1 MLSGCPLI
9 LIYQRMNDQAKRR
22 ILFVDD
28 EPMILKGLQRTL
40 RKMRNVWEMTFSSS
54 SKEALELLGSKTFDV
69 IVSDLR
75 MPEIDGMQLLTEV
88 KSKHPEVIRII
99 LSGQVEQDTTF
110 KSVQV
115 AHQSLSK
122 PCDADILK
130 QTLNELFALRNLLE
144 DDSIKRIV
152 SQTET
157 LPSLPAVYT
166 EIIHELRSSD
176 PSVKKVGEI
185 ISTDLGM
192 TAKIL
197 QVVNSAFFGLVRK
210 IRNPKEAVMLLGTE
224 TIKALVLSVKIFSE
238 FNQNKFA
245 WFNFDD
251 LFDHS
256 MSVSMFA
263 QTISKEEHLDKSLI
277 NNSLMAG
284 MFHDLGKLILVTN
297 FQEPYRKILTEARE
311 TKQNLWDLEREEFG
325 TSHSEI
331 GAYLMGL
338 WGLEYSVIE
347 AIAFHHCPGKSLSN
361 STGLLTAV
369 HFGDAYDRVNN
380 SRNDEDCG
388 NGLRQLDREYL
399 NNLGVAGRLNDW
411 QTVCKELT
419 EGKV

>member
-1 MLSGCPLI
+1 MT
-9 LIYQRMNDQAKRR
+9 DQAKRR

-28 EPMILKGLQRTL
+28 EPMVLKGLQRSL
-40 RKMRNVWEMTFSSS
+40 RKMRDEWTMRFTASSR
-54 SKEALELLGSKTFDV
+54 EALDILGAEPFDV

-75 MPEIDGMQLLTEV
+75 MPEMDGGELLAEV
-88 KSKHPEVIRII
+88 KRRHPEVVRII
-99 LSGQVEQDTTF
+99 LSGQVEQETTL
-110 KSVQV
+110 KSVQL

-130 QTLNELFALRNLLE
+130 HTLNKLFGLRNLLE
-144 DDSIKRIV
+144 DKTIKRIV

-157 LPSLPAVYT
+157 LPSLPAIYT
-166 EIIHELRSSD
+166 EVINELQSSD
-176 PSVKKVGEI
+176 PSVQKIGDI
-185 ISTDLGM
+185 IATDLAM

-210 IRNPKEAVMLLGTE
+210 INNPKEAVMLLGTE

-238 FNQNKFA
+238 FNQKKFA
-245 WFNFDD
+245 WFNFDE

-263 QTISKEEHLDKSLI
+263 QSISKEERLDQYLI

-297 FQEPYRKILTEARE
+297 FQKPYQQILAEARQ
-311 TKQNLWDLEREEFG
+311 KNRHLWKLENDMFG
-325 TSHSEI
+325 TSHAEI

-338 WGLEYSVIE
+338 WGLDYPVIE
-347 AIAFHHCPGKSLSN
+347 AIAFHHCPGRSLDN

-369 HFGDAYDRVNN
+369 HFGDAYDRLKKDEN
-380 SRNDEDCG
+380 SSGE
-388 NGLRQLDREYL
+388 LKQLDHGYL
-399 NNLGVAGRLNDW
+399 DNLGVGHRLEEW
-411 QTVCKELT
+411 QLVCQNLAERNA
-419 EGKV
+419 

>member
-1 MLSGCPLI
+1 
-9 LIYQRMNDQAKRR
+9 MNDQAKRR

-28 EPMILKGLQRTL
+28 EPMVLKGLQRTF
-40 RKMRNVWEMTFSSS
+40 RKMRDVWEMMFTSS
-54 SKEALELLGSKTFDV
+54 SKEALALLGSETFDV

-75 MPEIDGMQLLTEV
+75 MPEIDGMQLLSEV
-88 KSKHPEVIRII
+88 KDKHPEVIRII

-122 PCDADILK
+122 PCDAEILK
-130 QTLNELFALRNLLE
+130 HTLNELFALRNLLE
-144 DDSIKRIV
+144 DESIKRIV

-157 LPSLPAVYT
+157 LPSLPEVYT
-166 EIIHELRSSD
+166 EIIQELHSSD
-176 PSVKKVGEI
+176 PSVKRIGEI
-185 ISTDLGM
+185 ISTDMGM

-210 IRNPKEAVMLLGTE
+210 INHPKEAVMLLGTE

-238 FNQNKFA
+238 FNQKKFA

-263 QTISKEEHLDKSLI
+263 QTISREEHLDKHLV

-297 FQEPYRKILTEARE
+297 FQEPYRKIMTEVTE
-311 TKQNLWDLEREEFG
+311 TGQNLWDLEKEEFG

-338 WGLEYSVIE
+338 WGLEYPVIE
-347 AIAFHHCPGKSLSN
+347 AIAFHHCPAKSIS
-361 STGLLTAV
+361 SATGLLTAV
-369 HFGDAYDRVNN
+369 HFGDAYDRLKNSVNDQD
-380 SRNDEDCG
+380 SG
-388 NGLRQLDREYL
+388 NELRQLDREYL
-399 NNLGVAGRLNDW
+399 DTIGVAGRLNDW
-411 QTVCKELT
+411 QTVCKALT
-419 EGKV
+419 ERKVQ

>member
-1 MLSGCPLI
+1 
-9 LIYQRMNDQAKRR
+9 MNDQAKRR

-28 EPMILKGLQRTL
+28 EPMVLKGLQRTL
-40 RKMRNVWEMTFSSS
+40 RKMRDVWEMTFTSS
-54 SKEALELLGSKTFDV
+54 SKEALEFLGSGTFDV

-75 MPEIDGMQLLTEV
+75 MPEIDGMQLLAEV

-122 PCDADILK
+122 PCDAEILK
-130 QTLNELFALRNLLE
+130 QTLNELFALRNILE
-144 DDSIKRIV
+144 DESIKRIV

-166 EIIHELRSSD
+166 EIIHELQSSE
-176 PSVKKVGEI
+176 PAVKKVGEI
-185 ISTDLGM
+185 ISTDMGM

-210 IRNPKEAVMLLGTE
+210 INNPKEAVMLLGTE

-238 FNQNKFA
+238 FNRKKFA

-263 QTISKEEHLDKSLI
+263 QTISREEHLDKNLV

-297 FQEPYRKILTEARE
+297 FQEPYRKILTEVKK
-311 TKQNLWDLEREEFG
+311 TGQQLWDLEKEEFG
-325 TSHSEI
+325 TSHAEI

-338 WGLEYSVIE
+338 WGLEYPVIE
-347 AIAFHHCPGKSLSN
+347 AIAFHHRPGNSLSN

-369 HFGDAYDRVNN
+369 HFGDVYDRLKNISHDQDN
-380 SRNDEDCG
+380 G
-388 NGLRQLDREYL
+388 NRLGQLDREYL
-399 NNLGVAGRLNDW
+399 DNLGVAGRLNDW

-419 EGKV
+419 ERKV